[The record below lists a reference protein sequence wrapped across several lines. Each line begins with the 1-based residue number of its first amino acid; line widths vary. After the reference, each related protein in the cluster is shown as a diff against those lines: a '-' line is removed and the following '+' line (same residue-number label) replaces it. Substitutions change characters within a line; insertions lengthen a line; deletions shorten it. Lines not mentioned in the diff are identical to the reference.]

1 MNTSYK
7 IIIEVG
13 EDDLSSSHFT
23 DSNNTEVDWENIP
36 VEYQIKL
43 VNSLDCFQQLFAR
56 SIRYENQTTKENPE
70 EST

>member
-13 EDDLSSSHFT
+13 EDNLSSSHFT
-23 DSNNTEVDWENIP
+23 DSENNEVDWENIP

-43 VNSLDCFQQLFAR
+43 VNSLDCFQQLFSR
-56 SIRYENQTTKENPE
+56 SIRYENQTTEENQE
-70 EST
+70 ESS